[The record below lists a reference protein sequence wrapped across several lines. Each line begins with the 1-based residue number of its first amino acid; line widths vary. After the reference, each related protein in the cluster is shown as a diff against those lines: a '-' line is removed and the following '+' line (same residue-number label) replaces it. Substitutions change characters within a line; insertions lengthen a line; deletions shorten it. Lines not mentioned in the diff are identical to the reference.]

1 MSLLSNP
8 IIKTLSDPYIL
19 SIIIFIIIVAVI
31 VVRDRKKFERQ
42 AIILLRRTQKGKN
55 SITRLGRKFP
65 RFWKCLGTLGAVLG
79 FAGSVYIIIQFLEI
93 LVRNL
98 FNITQGKVA
107 AQSLAF
113 VLPTPTATA
122 ISTTGLFLVPFWY
135 WIIAIALLVVVHEG
149 MHGILSAAEKIK
161 LKSLGWGLLLI
172 IPLAFVEPDEKALQK
187 RGFWTQ
193 ARIFAG
199 GSFANF
205 ILAGIA
211 VLIMGFAFTGM
222 YTNVGVIYQ
231 GLTPEYPAADANMT
245 GYITQ
250 INGQDINS
258 VEDLSKVLDVV
269 SPGDVVNIKTVNTTY
284 RVLPLV
290 VPAKSLIKPQVHII
304 PNQGEQLEYNLI
316 AIGNPE
322 DPGKGYI
329 GVSKLADVEEYK
341 PEFAAFGGGIEFIG
355 GLLFFLFVINFG
367 VGLANLLPIKPL
379 DGGRMWEVLFQ
390 KISKKHSR
398 RLTLGI
404 SYFTFLLL
412 VVNFILPFA

>member
-1 MSLLSNP
+1 MSLLYNP

-65 RFWKCLGTLGAVLG
+65 RFWKGLGTLGAVLG
-79 FAGSVYIIIQFLEI
+79 FAGSIYIIIQFLEI

-172 IPLAFVEPDEKALQK
+172 IPLAFVEP
-187 RGFWTQ
+187 
-193 ARIFAG
+193 
-199 GSFANF
+199 
-205 ILAGIA
+205 
-211 VLIMGFAFTGM
+211 
-222 YTNVGVIYQ
+222 
-231 GLTPEYPAADANMT
+231 
-245 GYITQ
+245 
-250 INGQDINS
+250 
-258 VEDLSKVLDVV
+258 ED
-269 SPGDVVNIKTVNTTY
+269 
-284 RVLPLV
+284 R
-290 VPAKSLIKPQVHII
+290 KS
-304 PNQGEQLEYNLI
+304 
-316 AIGNPE
+316 
-322 DPGKGYI
+322 
-329 GVSKLADVEEYK
+329 
-341 PEFAAFGGGIEFIG
+341 
-355 GLLFFLFVINFG
+355 
-367 VGLANLLPIKPL
+367 
-379 DGGRMWEVLFQ
+379 
-390 KISKKHSR
+390 
-398 RLTLGI
+398 
-404 SYFTFLLL
+404 
-412 VVNFILPFA
+412 